1 MSVDLVLSVVGTG
14 FLVLGAVIIASAAIG
29 IVKLP
34 DLYTRTSAIGTAAGL
49 GVALIIV
56 GVVTLDFSVL
66 NLIKGVVAI
75 VAQLLTSAV
84 GSFALARSG
93 YLTGARPVAT
103 TVPDELA
110 DSADDHAVDAQRAL
124 RDIEGDSPTHET

>member
-1 MSVDLVLSVVGTG
+1 MNAELIITVIGNG
-14 FLVLGAVIIASAAIG
+14 FLLLGAVIIASAAIG

-66 NLIKGVVAI
+66 NLIKGAIAI

-84 GSFALARSG
+84 GSFALARAG
-93 YLTGARPVAT
+93 YLTGSHPVST

-110 DSADDHAVDAQRAL
+110 ESATVTRADAQKAL
-124 RDIEGDSPTHET
+124 RDIEGDSPTRET